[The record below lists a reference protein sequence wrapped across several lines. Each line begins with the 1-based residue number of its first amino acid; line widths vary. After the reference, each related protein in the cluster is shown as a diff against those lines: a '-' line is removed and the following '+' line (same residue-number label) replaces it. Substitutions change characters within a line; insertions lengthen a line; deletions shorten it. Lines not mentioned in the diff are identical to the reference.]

1 MAIADKMWDA
11 IASVIKMNDK
21 IEQLGSA
28 AKSQHDK
35 ISNLTE
41 RVIRLETIIEL
52 GMGGFPPLALRIDQE
67 K

>member
-28 AKSQHDK
+28 TKSQHDK
-35 ISNLTE
+35 IYNLTE

-52 GMGGFPPLALRIDQE
+52 SMGGFPPPALRIDQE